1 MLAAV
6 TLSLFLWSPDAIWL
20 MTQKLVWFLI
30 VLGVLVSFH
39 ELGHF
44 LAARWVGVKVLKFSL
59 GFGPKLTGRQI
70 GETEY
75 LISAVP
81 LGGYVKLFGEEEID
95 TLTPEEQRRSFAH
108 QSLWARSLIVAAG
121 PGFNF
126 LLAYLIFSGSLA
138 TGTPLFVPTFRDLS
152 PDVEALRPDSPA
164 ELAGIKVGDRIIR
177 VNEKDISTRSE
188 LLEAIGR
195 SNGKQL
201 TIDVRRG
208 DQVRTLLVTPTGTTV
223 PGGGKD
229 GEETTVYQIG
239 VEETAPVITAVMS
252 GSPAMA
258 AGFENGD
265 RVVSIEGQSISTWGQ
280 MTKLV
285 RDNPNTPLRVEVQ
298 RGNRVLTLTVTPGAE
313 KVVVDGKPAEIGK
326 IGISGPGRSVIKAS
340 NPVNALYE
348 GLRAT
353 WGWTELTAVGLYKMV
368 VGEIS
373 ASNIGGPLTIANI
386 SGEAASQGAFSIV
399 SLIAILSINLGVLN
413 LLPIPILDGG
423 HLAFFAVEG
432 ILRRPLGERQ
442 RELAQQ
448 VGLVLLLCIMVFA
461 FWNDIDRL
469 LHH

>member
-1 MLAAV
+1 MA
-6 TLSLFLWSPDAIWL
+6 FLLTWSPDAVWL
-20 MTQKLVWFLI
+20 MAQKLWWFLI

-59 GFGPKLTGRQI
+59 GFGPKLIGRQI

-75 LISAVP
+75 LVSAVP
-81 LGGYVKLFGEEEID
+81 LGGYVKLFGEEEIE
-95 TLTPEEQRRSFAH
+95 TLTQEEKRRSFSH
-108 QSLWARSLIVAAG
+108 QNLWARSLIVAAG

-126 LLAYLIFSGSLA
+126 LLAYLIFAGSLS

-152 PDVEALRPDSPA
+152 PDVEAIRPGSPA
-164 ELAGIKVGDRIIR
+164 DLAGIKLGDRIIR
-177 VNEKDISTRSE
+177 INDKDISTRSE
-188 LLEAIGR
+188 LLEAVDR

-201 TIDVRRG
+201 TVDIRRG
-208 DQVRTLLVTPTGTTV
+208 DQIKTLLVTPSATTIR
-223 PGGGKD
+223 GGKD
-229 GEETTVYQIG
+229 GEETTIYQLGI
-239 VEETAPVITAVMS
+239 EETAPVITAVMN

-265 RVVSIEGQSISTWGQ
+265 RVVSIEGEPISTWGQ

-285 RDNPNTPLRVEVQ
+285 RDSPDRPLRFEVQ
-298 RGNRVLTLTVTPGAE
+298 RRERTVTLTVTPLPE
-313 KVVVDGKPAEIGK
+313 KVVIDGKQAEVGK
-326 IGISGPGRSVIKAS
+326 IGISGPGRSVIRAS
-340 NPVNALYE
+340 NPLDAVYQ

-353 WGWTELTAVGLYKMV
+353 WGWTELTVVGLYKMV
-368 VGEIS
+368 TGEIS
-373 ASNIGGPLTIANI
+373 TTNIGGPLTIANI

-423 HLAFFAVEG
+423 HLAFFALEG

-442 RELAQQ
+442 REFAQQ

-469 LHH
+469 IRH